1 MKNESIYKNGDIY
14 SNCVFRIDESFSYFL
29 DNVHRIS
36 DPKYIPTT
44 QDVLMCRIQTTGIV
58 EQAFYFRDTE
68 FRIVDIGGQR

>member
-1 MKNESIYKNGDIY
+1 M
-14 SNCVFRIDESFSYFL
+14 
-29 DNVHRIS
+29 HRIS

-68 FRIVDIGGQR
+68 FRIVDVGGQRYVPSVLVLY